1 LTSAIAQVSASRMRA
16 PRVRGSTPREATPP
30 LDQVAFAQDE
40 SDGQL
45 SMISCLN

>member
-1 LTSAIAQVSASRMRA
+1 MKPRTQVSASSMRA
-16 PRVRGSTPREATPP
+16 RRVRGELREATPP